1 MKMTRHAKIKEIID
15 NHKIET
21 QEDLA
26 SALRGEGIDV
36 TQATVS
42 RDIKELMLVKVPD
55 ANGHYHYAYPK
66 EHGMMLTMERLA
78 RTFHDSIVSVRA
90 SDSMVVIRSLPGTAQ
105 SVAFALDYMKWPEI
119 LGTIAGDDTVF
130 VAMENKEG
138 VVTLPSGLQYQV
150 IKPGNG
156 KQPKATDKVRCHYE
170 GMLVDGTLF
179 DSSVQRGEPAVFG
192 LNQVIAGWTE
202 GVQLMQEGAKYR
214 FFIPYQLGYGER
226 GAGQSIPPFSALVF
240 DVELIE
246 VL

>member
-42 RDIKELMLVKVPD
+42 RDIKEFMLVKVPD

-138 VVTLPSGLQYQV
+138 VVTLL
-150 IKPGNG
+150 KRL
-156 KQPKATDKVRCHYE
+156 KE
-170 GMLVDGTLF
+170 
-179 DSSVQRGEPAVFG
+179 
-192 LNQVIAGWTE
+192 
-202 GVQLMQEGAKYR
+202 YR
-214 FFIPYQLGYGER
+214 
-226 GAGQSIPPFSALVF
+226 
-240 DVELIE
+240 
-246 VL
+246 

>member
-1 MKMTRHAKIKEIID
+1 MKMTRQAKIKEIIE

-21 QEDLA
+21 QEGLA
-26 SALRGEGIDV
+26 SALRSESIDV

-138 VVTLPSGLQYQV
+138 VMSLL
-150 IKPGNG
+150 KRL
-156 KQPKATDKVRCHYE
+156 KE
-170 GMLVDGTLF
+170 
-179 DSSVQRGEPAVFG
+179 
-192 LNQVIAGWTE
+192 
-202 GVQLMQEGAKYR
+202 YR
-214 FFIPYQLGYGER
+214 
-226 GAGQSIPPFSALVF
+226 
-240 DVELIE
+240 
-246 VL
+246 